1 MAERKAADQEQL
13 LVAVALTGSR
23 KSKYILKWALDKF
36 LPEGDVTFKLIYVYP
51 KITLVPTPMG
61 TWLPVSQVREEV
73 VNGYRQEIEWK
84 KQRKI
89 LPYHKILKAQKVFFS
104 PSYNLYRRVILL
116 ESVYPYSVNAIFTKT
131 ETVSSVCTVKSEIVV
146 LESDDIAM
154 ALSLEITR
162 KAIRHLVIGVTST
175 SIFSMSHSE
184 NQFYCRK
191 NLTLIRGDDLSQVIS
206 ENVPGFCSVYVI
218 GDGKLQQIRPADS
231 EQNVIHMD
239 ETSNLSST
247 STSNLSGTSTDS
259 SSSSSSL
266 TIGRLLKSRPSSPR
280 YGSFASGPPASESST
295 SVSQPKQ
302 HEYLPRNAAGPKV
315 LARETTELKHYFF
328 KDTNSNVGNAS
339 IQSHSSSSGDSG
351 SWASDRT
358 SPGSSF
364 AGIQPNAQSPT
375 GTPSPRSFLYTP
387 STGSFVG
394 NSPAVSY
401 AETPPTGFYK
411 GTPPMVSPVGT
422 PYAGTPLALSR
433 PGTPPGGAYVDT
445 HAVPYAGT
453 PPTGSYAGTPLA
465 LSRPGTP
472 PGRSYVDTHPVP
484 CAGTLSSVS
493 FSGIS
498 SGSEQ
503 SASPN
508 QMSELEK
515 LRIELRHIQKM
526 YELTQNSSIDER
538 FQFPLDQLQEM
549 SKERLEEALK
559 LKEEKCK
566 EVASIEKNKT
576 KAAQF
581 ATIDTGVKAERNK
594 LKNRS
599 DSKAAQ
605 EEESKN
611 RLKELFASPAVQY
624 QKFTWEE
631 IVEATSSLSEEFK
644 IGAGAFG
651 IVYKCKLH
659 HTTVAVKVL
668 HSKDSVTNK
677 QFVQELEI
685 LSTIRHPHLLLLL
698 GAVPEESSLVYEY
711 MDYGSLDDVLFH
723 KNGKPPLPWYERFR
737 ICYEV
742 AGALAFL
749 HSTKPR
755 PIIHR
760 DLKPANILLDH
771 NLVSKIGDAGL
782 GTMINVEPSDM
793 SLKTIYKETSPVG
806 TLCYIDPEYQ
816 RTGRVST
823 KSDIYA
829 LGVVILQILTAKP
842 AVGISYLVEDA
853 IDEDNLIEILDPEA
867 GEWPEKETLELAL
880 LGLQCSELRGRDRP
894 DLREKVLP
902 ALEKMNEVA
911 DSARDLAS
919 NAQTATP
926 VHFICPILKDVMEDP
941 YVAADGYTYDRRAIE
956 QWLTENDTSPSTNH
970 PLPHKFIM
978 PNTALL
984 EAIKQWKS
992 KNTR

>member
-1 MAERKAADQEQL
+1 
-13 LVAVALTGSR
+13 
-23 KSKYILKWALDKF
+23 
-36 LPEGDVTFKLIYVYP
+36 
-51 KITLVPTPMG
+51 
-61 TWLPVSQVREEV
+61 
-73 VNGYRQEIEWK
+73 
-84 KQRKI
+84 
-89 LPYHKILKAQKVFFS
+89 
-104 PSYNLYRRVILL
+104 
-116 ESVYPYSVNAIFTKT
+116 
-131 ETVSSVCTVKSEIVV
+131 
-146 LESDDIAM
+146 
-154 ALSLEITR
+154 
-162 KAIRHLVIGVTST
+162 
-175 SIFSMSHSE
+175 
-184 NQFYCRK
+184 
-191 NLTLIRGDDLSQVIS
+191 
-206 ENVPGFCSVYVI
+206 
-218 GDGKLQQIRPADS
+218 
-231 EQNVIHMD
+231 
-239 ETSNLSST
+239 
-247 STSNLSGTSTDS
+247 
-259 SSSSSSL
+259 
-266 TIGRLLKSRPSSPR
+266 
-280 YGSFASGPPASESST
+280 
-295 SVSQPKQ
+295 
-302 HEYLPRNAAGPKV
+302 
-315 LARETTELKHYFF
+315 
-328 KDTNSNVGNAS
+328 
-339 IQSHSSSSGDSG
+339 
-351 SWASDRT
+351 
-358 SPGSSF
+358 
-364 AGIQPNAQSPT
+364 
-375 GTPSPRSFLYTP
+375 
-387 STGSFVG
+387 
-394 NSPAVSY
+394 
-401 AETPPTGFYK
+401 
-411 GTPPMVSPVGT
+411 
-422 PYAGTPLALSR
+422 
-433 PGTPPGGAYVDT
+433 
-445 HAVPYAGT
+445 
-453 PPTGSYAGTPLA
+453 
-465 LSRPGTP
+465 
-472 PGRSYVDTHPVP
+472 
-484 CAGTLSSVS
+484 
-493 FSGIS
+493 
-498 SGSEQ
+498 
-503 SASPN
+503 
-508 QMSELEK
+508 
-515 LRIELRHIQKM
+515 
-526 YELTQNSSIDER
+526 
-538 FQFPLDQLQEM
+538 M

-559 LKEEKCK
+559 LKEDKCK
-566 EVASIEKNKT
+566 EITNLENKT

-581 ATIDTGVKAERNK
+581 AAIDTGVKAERN
-594 LKNRS
+594 NRKS
-599 DSKAAQ
+599 RSEQAQ

-698 GAVPEESSLVYEY
+698 GAVPEESSLIYEY

-723 KNGKPPLPWYERFR
+723 KNGKPSLPWYERFR

-782 GTMINVEPSDM
+782 GTMINLEPSDM

-829 LGVVILQILTAKP
+829 LGVVILQLLTAK
-842 AVGISYLVEDA
+842 AAIGISYLVEDA

-894 DLREKVLP
+894 DLRDKVLP
-902 ALEKMNEVA
+902 ALERMNEMA
-911 DSARDLAS
+911 DSARNSAT

-956 QWLTENDTSPSTNH
+956 QWLTENDTSPSTNQ

-992 KNTR
+992 KQRTR